1 MFEQVKKGIRLILAQ
16 DRLNGATAA
25 LSSQCNSPLD
35 LILASTQLMNRAL
48 ENSSEITPA
57 DRVIQKEN
65 L

>member
-35 LILASTQLMNRAL
+35 LILASTQL
-48 ENSSEITPA
+48 
-57 DRVIQKEN
+57 
-65 L
+65 